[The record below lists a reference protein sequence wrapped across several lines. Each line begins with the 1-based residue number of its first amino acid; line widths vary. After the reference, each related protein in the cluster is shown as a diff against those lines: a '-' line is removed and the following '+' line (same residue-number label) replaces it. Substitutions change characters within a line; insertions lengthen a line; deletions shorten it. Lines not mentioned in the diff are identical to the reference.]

1 MSNLDHTLL
10 QIYRLLLESEDVYE
24 RLPIILDLVIHGT
37 NAERGQIE
45 LYDDNGEPR
54 FQKARKGGRDIED
67 RRESKISSKILAWVK
82 ESNEV
87 VLSANARKDARFR
100 DSSTVVGQ
108 NVLSVVCAP
117 LRDERGAFGVLY
129 IDNRNREAL
138 FNDETKNLLS
148 ELAGRLAAPL
158 RKKLEAHDERQRMS
172 RELQHLR
179 DRELGYLELIG
190 NSPAMQTVLEKIEF
204 SKEYDDNVLIL
215 GDSGSGK
222 ELVARLLHRQSNRG
236 EKKFVAFDCS
246 AVPED
251 ILISELFGHEK
262 GTFTGAIQRHRGLVE
277 AAEGGTLFL
286 DEIGNLSPRAQT
298 MLLRFLDHKQ
308 YRRLGAGEERP
319 ADVRLM
325 FATNKNLASLVE
337 KHGFR
342 ADLYYRLK
350 RGTVLQVPPLA
361 ERREDIPRIAD
372 FLLKKFNHERKAK
385 IVFSAGAREALTCYS
400 YPGNVRELEAF
411 VYEAAYAALR
421 TKQETVRL
429 SHLPNEL
436 TAGSALPRT
445 AISTASLQHNTNGFY
460 SKYLPKEFQ
469 DRHFI
474 CGHPS
479 AADNAVNNAN
489 SEQPLHEQLLVSI
502 EPAVGIP
509 LRQAVRAVAHAF
521 ERNLMLA
528 LFRRTR
534 GNQTEAIKLAR
545 IHKSAFIEKK
555 KKHGLQ
561 RKGNPFEES
570 ANKSEH

>member
-1 MSNLDHTLL
+1 MPNLDHTLL
-10 QIYRLLLESEDVYE
+10 QIYRLLLESGDVYE
-24 RLPIILDLVIHGT
+24 RLPEILDLVIQGT

-45 LYDDNGEPR
+45 LYDEKGERR
-54 FQKARKGGRDIED
+54 FLKARKDGRDIED

-82 ESNEV
+82 RTNEI
-87 VLSANARKDARFR
+87 VLSANAKEDERFR
-100 DSSTVVGQ
+100 DSTTVLGQ

-117 LRDERGAFGVLY
+117 LRDEHGAFGVLY

-158 RKKLEAHDERQRMS
+158 RKKMEEHDERKRVS

-179 DRELGYLELIG
+179 DRELGYFELIG
-190 NSPAMQTVLEKIEF
+190 SSPAMQKVLEKIEF
-204 SKEYDDNVLIL
+204 SKSYDDNVLIL
-215 GDSGSGK
+215 GDSGTGK
-222 ELVARLLHRQSNRG
+222 ELVARLLHRQSKRG

-246 AVPED
+246 AVPEE
-251 ILISELFGHEK
+251 ILISELFGHER
-262 GTFTGAIQRHRGLVE
+262 GTFTGATQRQRGLVE
-277 AAEGGTLFL
+277 EAEGGTLFL
-286 DEIGNLSPRAQT
+286 DEIGNLSLRVQT

-308 YRRLGAGEERP
+308 YRRLGAGEEKP

-325 FATNKNLASLVE
+325 FATNKDLAVLAE
-337 KHGFR
+337 KHEFR

-350 RGTVLQVPPLA
+350 RGIMLYVPPLR
-361 ERREDIPRIAD
+361 ERREDIPLIAD
-372 FLLKKFNHERKAK
+372 FLLKKFNQERKTK
-385 IVFSAGAREALTCYS
+385 IGFSAEAREALAGYP
-400 YPGNVRELEAF
+400 YPGNVRELEAL
-411 VYEAAYAALR
+411 VCEAAYAALR
-421 TKQETVRL
+421 TKQETIRL

-436 TAGSALPRT
+436 VAGSALPKT
-445 AISTASLQHNTNGFY
+445 ETTLKFSANGFY

-474 CGHPS
+474 CGQS
-479 AADNAVNNAN
+479 AEMGNAVNGAN
-489 SEQPLHEQLLVSI
+489 PREPLHEQLLVSI

-521 ERNLMLA
+521 ERNFMLA

-534 GNQTEAIKLAR
+534 GNQAEAVKLAR

-555 KKHGLQ
+555 KKHELP
-561 RKGNPFEES
+561 RKGNPFEDDAPE
-570 ANKSEH
+570 A

>member
-10 QIYRLLLESEDVYE
+10 QIYRLLLESGDVYA
-24 RLPIILDLVIHGT
+24 RLPEILDLVIQGT

-45 LYDDNGEPR
+45 LYDENGERR
-54 FQKARKGGRDIED
+54 FLKARKDGGDIED

-82 ESNEV
+82 ENQET
-87 VLSANARKDARFR
+87 VLSANARKDERFR
-100 DSSTVVGQ
+100 DSTTVLGQ

-138 FNDETKNLLS
+138 FNDETKDLLN

-158 RKKLEAHDERQRMS
+158 RKKIEEHDERKRVS

-179 DRELGYLELIG
+179 DRELGYFELIG
-190 NSPAMQTVLEKIEF
+190 SSPAMQNVLEKIEF
-204 SKEYDDNVLIL
+204 SKDYDDNVLIL
-215 GDSGSGK
+215 GDSGTGK
-222 ELVARLLHRQSNRG
+222 ELVARLLHRQSKRG

-246 AVPED
+246 AVPEE
-251 ILISELFGHEK
+251 ILISELFGHER
-262 GTFTGAIQRHRGLVE
+262 GTFTGAIQRQRGLVE
-277 AAEGGTLFL
+277 EAEGGTLFL
-286 DEIGNLSPRAQT
+286 DEIGNLSLSVQA

-308 YRRLGAGEERP
+308 YRRLGASEEKP

-325 FATNKNLASLVE
+325 FATNKDLAVLVQ
-337 KHGFR
+337 KHQFR
-342 ADLYYRLK
+342 EDLYFRLK
-350 RGTVLQVPPLA
+350 KGVVLNVPPLR
-361 ERREDIPRIAD
+361 ERREDIPLIAD
-372 FLLKKFNHERKAK
+372 FLLEKFNHERKSK
-385 IVFSAGAREALTCYS
+385 IHFSAEVRKALAGYP

-411 VYEAAYAALR
+411 ICEAAYAALR
-421 TKQETVRL
+421 TKQETIRL

-436 TAGSALPRT
+436 VAGSA
-445 AISTASLQHNTNGFY
+445 SLKTETTLKFSTNGFY

-474 CGHPS
+474 CGQS
-479 AADNAVNNAN
+479 AEANNAVNGAN
-489 SEQPLHEQLLVSI
+489 PHEPLHEQLLVSV

-509 LRQAVRAVAHAF
+509 LRQAVRAVAQAF

-534 GNQTEAIKLAR
+534 GNQAEAIKLAR

-555 KKHGLQ
+555 KKHGFQ
-561 RKGNPFEES
+561 RKGNPFEEG
-570 ANKSEH
+570 AREA